1 MQMLLMMLLATAL
14 CYAGMAGLSLAMPRH
29 YSQVSTAK
37 LSASRARQLRIA
49 STLLLIVSLWPAISM
64 WGVVVGIVVWLGL
77 LSVAALLW
85 VGLLAYWPRFAATKA
100 LILALIGVSACI
112 VLWLN

>member
-14 CYAGMAGLSLAMPRH
+14 CYAGMAGLSLAMSRH

-37 LSASRARQLRIA
+37 LSASRARLLRIA
-49 STLLLIVSLWPAISM
+49 STMLLIVSLWPAITM

-100 LILALIGVSACI
+100 LILAWVGLSSCI

>member
-29 YSQVSTAK
+29 YSQLNAAK
-37 LSASRARQLRIA
+37 LSASHTRLLRIA
-49 STLLLIVSLWPAISM
+49 STMLLIVSLWPAISM

-77 LSVAALLW
+77 LSVAALIW

-100 LILALIGVSACI
+100 LILALVGLLACI
-112 VLWLN
+112 IVWLN

>member
-29 YSQVSTAK
+29 YSQLNSAK
-37 LSASRARQLRIA
+37 LSASHTRLLLIA
-49 STLLLIVSLWPAISM
+49 STMLLIVSLWPAISM

-77 LSVAALLW
+77 LSVAALIW
-85 VGLLAYWPRFAATKA
+85 VALLAYWPRFAATKA
-100 LILALIGVSACI
+100 LVLALVGLSACI

>member
-29 YSQVSTAK
+29 YSQLNIAK
-37 LSASRARQLRIA
+37 LSTSQTRLLRIA
-49 STLLLIVSLWPAISM
+49 SIMLLIVSLWPAISM
-64 WGVVVGIVVWLGL
+64 WGAVVGIVVWLGL
-77 LSVAALLW
+77 LSVAALIW
-85 VGLLAYWPRFAATKA
+85 VGLLAYWPRFAAIKA
-100 LILALIGVSACI
+100 LILTLVGLSAYI